1 MNYFMDMIYENYDSN
16 DYGYFCDPDPS
27 FKVKYN
33 NKLYYKPNI
42 PTISEDTYE
51 YDEES
56 CEYNSKYDK
65 TNNVNSIF
73 VNVLSY
79 ITVSVLSIMSVQT
92 IFNWQEND
100 K

>member
-1 MNYFMDMIYENYDSN
+1 MEYFIDMIYENYDNN

-33 NKLYYKPNI
+33 NKLHYKPNI
-42 PTISEDTYE
+42 PTINEHE

-65 TNNVNSIF
+65 PKEFNSIF

-79 ITVSVLSIMSVQT
+79 ITVSVLSVMSVQT
-92 IFNWQEND
+92 IFNWKEND

>member
-1 MNYFMDMIYENYDSN
+1 MDMIYENFDNN

-33 NKLYYKPNI
+33 NKLCYKSNMSSI
-42 PTISEDTYE
+42 KEYE
-51 YDEES
+51 YDEEE
-56 CEYNSKYDK
+56 CKYNSKYDK
-65 TNNVNSIF
+65 PDNDNNIF
-73 VNVLSY
+73 INILSY
-79 ITVSVLSIMSVQT
+79 ISVSVLSIISVQT